1 MSFVQ
6 KPPFWL
12 KCLTEKHLLWQ
23 MPAGQ
28 KRLYLTFDDGPNP
41 GITAEVLE
49 VLDSFR
55 VKATFFVL
63 GEKADQHPEL
73 VDDILKRGHGLG
85 SHGWLHLDGW
95 KTSTA
100 TYTENAGKHTQTMP
114 LSLFRPPFG
123 RITPKQTATLRK
135 MGFQIVMWSA
145 SAEDYSG
152 KIHNDHSLRKLLSKT
167 HDGSIVLFHDSPQA
181 IINCRFMLPKVLDHF
196 LSKNYH
202 FELLP
207 GAYVQQDRS
216 APL

>member
-1 MSFVQ
+1 MSFAQ

-12 KCLTEKHLLWQ
+12 KCLTGKRLLWQ

-63 GEKADQHPEL
+63 GEKADQHPEI
-73 VDDILKRGHGLG
+73 VGDILNRGHGLG

-95 KTSTA
+95 KTSTP
-100 TYTENAGKHTQTMP
+100 TYRENAGKHPKNIP

-123 RITPKQTATLRK
+123 RITPLQTATIRNL
-135 MGFQIVMWSA
+135 GFQIVMWSV
-145 SAEDYSG
+145 SAEDYSR
-152 KIHNDHSLRKLLSKT
+152 KIQNDQSLRRLIKKT
-167 HDGSIVLFHDSPQA
+167 QDGSIVLFHDSPQA
-181 IINCRFMLPKVLDHF
+181 VINCRFLLPKFLDHF
-196 LSKNYH
+196 LSKNYR
-202 FELLP
+202 FESLP
-207 GAYVQQDRS
+207 GAFVQQDRS
-216 APL
+216 ALL

>member
-1 MSFVQ
+1 
-6 KPPFWL
+6 
-12 KCLTEKHLLWQ
+12 

-41 GITAEVLE
+41 GITEEVLE

-63 GEKADQHPEL
+63 GEKAEQYPEL
-73 VDDILKRGHGLG
+73 VGDILNRGHGLG

-95 KTSTA
+95 KTSLA
-100 TYTENAGKHTQTMP
+100 AYTENAGKHNQTMP

-123 RITPKQTATLRK
+123 RITPNQTAALRK

-145 SAEDYSG
+145 SAEDYNW
-152 KIHNDHSLRKLLSKT
+152 KDHNDHSLRKLFSKT

-181 IINCRFMLPKVLDHF
+181 IINCRIMLPKFLDHF
-196 LSKNYH
+196 LSKNYR
-202 FELLP
+202 FEILP
-207 GAYVQQDRS
+207 RAYLQQDRS
-216 APL
+216 VAL